1 MRGTVIGKNMTHG
14 YAGDYARQP
23 DMIVDTHPLG
33 GGGAVKF
40 GTPLTY
46 DGSENVV
53 AFGATGAAAD
63 FVGIASREFKGAT
76 SYLSQSAGEYR
87 PSEAVSV
94 FKRGCINVLC
104 NVGAP
109 RLGGKVYIRTA
120 ANEAIPTGAVG
131 GLEAAED
138 VGKVVELPNCQ
149 WRGGKDAN
157 GVAEI
162 RILSCN
168 RA

>member
-1 MRGTVIGKNMTHG
+1 MRGQVIGKNMTHG

-33 GGGAVKF
+33 GNIAVRFGAPLMYDNSGG
-40 GTPLTY
+40 
-46 DGSENVV
+46 VV
-53 AFGATGAAAD
+53 AFRAGSTASD
-63 FVGIASREFKGAT
+63 FVGIASRELKSAV

-87 PSEAVSV
+87 PDEAVSV

-104 NVGAP
+104 NVGTP
-109 RLGGKVYIRTA
+109 KLGGKVYVRTV
-120 ANEAIPTGAVG
+120 ANDTIPTGIVG
-131 GLEAAED
+131 GFEASED
-138 VGKVVELPNCQ
+138 AGKTVALTNCE
-149 WRGGKDAN
+149 WRGEKDAN
-157 GVAEI
+157 GIAEI

>member
-1 MRGTVIGKNMTHG
+1 MIGKVIGKNMTHG

-33 GGGAVKF
+33 GSEAVKF
-40 GTPLTY
+40 GTPLAY

-53 AFGATGAAAD
+53 AFSASDTATN
-63 FVGIASREFKGAT
+63 FVGIAAREFKGAT
-76 SYLSQSAGEYR
+76 SYFSQSAGEYQ
-87 PSEAVSV
+87 PYEAVSV
-94 FKRGCINVLC
+94 LKRGCVNVLC

-109 RLGGKVYIRTA
+109 KLGGKVYIRTV
-120 ANEAIPTGAVG
+120 ANETIPTGIVG
-131 GLEAAED
+131 GFEAAED
-138 VGKVVELPNCQ
+138 SGKVVELPNCQ

-162 RILSCN
+162 RMLSCN

>member
-1 MRGTVIGKNMTHG
+1 MRGQVIGKNMMHG

-33 GGGAVKF
+33 GGAAVKF
-40 GTPLTY
+40 GMPLMY
-46 DGSENVV
+46 DSESKVV
-53 AFGATGAAAD
+53 AFGASGTAAD
-63 FVGIASREFKGAT
+63 FVGIASREFKSAT

-87 PSEAVSV
+87 PDEAVSV

-109 RLGGKVYIRTA
+109 KLGGKVYIRTA
-120 ANEAIPTGAVG
+120 ANETLPTGVIG
-131 GLEAAED
+131 GFEASED
-138 VGKVVELPNCQ
+138 AGKTVELTNCQ
-149 WRGGKDAN
+149 WRGEKDAN
-157 GVAEI
+157 GIAEI

>member
-1 MRGTVIGKNMTHG
+1 MKGKVIGKSMTHG
-14 YAGDYARQP
+14 YAGDFARQP

-33 GGGAVKF
+33 GSAPIVF
-40 GTPLTY
+40 GTPLVY
-46 DGSENVV
+46 DNDSKVT
-53 AFGATGAAAD
+53 AFGTDNTAAD
-63 FVGIASREFKGAT
+63 FVGIASREFKSAV

-87 PSEAVSV
+87 PEEAVSV

-104 NVGAP
+104 NVGVP
-109 RLGGKVYIRTA
+109 KLGGKVYIRTV
-120 ANEAIPTGAVG
+120 ANDTIPTGIVG
-131 GLEAAED
+131 GFEAVADE
-138 VGKVVELPNCQ
+138 GKTVELANCE
-149 WRGGKDAN
+149 WRGEKDVN

>member
-1 MRGTVIGKNMTHG
+1 MRGQVIGNSMTHG

-33 GGGAVKF
+33 GADAVKF
-40 GTPLTY
+40 GLPLVY
-46 DGSENVV
+46 NDDSKVI
-53 AFGATGAAAD
+53 AFGAGNTAEE
-63 FVGIASREFKGAT
+63 FVGIASREFKSAT

-87 PSEAVSV
+87 PDEAVSV

-104 NVGAP
+104 NVGTP
-109 RLGGKVYIRTA
+109 KLGGKVYIRTVK
-120 ANEAIPTGAVG
+120 NETIPTGIVG
-131 GLEAAED
+131 GFEAQAD
-138 VGKVVELPNCQ
+138 DGNTVELANCE
-149 WRGGKDAN
+149 WHGEKDTN
-157 GVAEI
+157 GIAEL

>member
-1 MRGTVIGKNMTHG
+1 MMGQVIGKNMTHG

-33 GGGAVKF
+33 GTEAVKF
-40 GTPLTY
+40 GTPLVY
-46 DGSENVV
+46 DGSGNVA
-53 AFGATGAAAD
+53 AFGAGSKAAD
-63 FVGIASREFKGAT
+63 FVGVAAREFKAAT
-76 SYLSQSAGEYR
+76 TYLSQSSGQYE

-104 NVGAP
+104 RVGSP
-109 RLGGKVYIRTA
+109 KLGGKVYVRTA
-120 ANEAIPTGAVG
+120 VNESFPQGVVG
-131 GLEAAED
+131 GFEAVED
-138 VGKVVELPNCQ
+138 TGKTVVLTNCE
-149 WRGGKDAN
+149 WHGEKDAN

>member
-1 MRGTVIGKNMTHG
+1 MRGQVIGKNMMHG

-33 GGGAVKF
+33 GDAPVRF
-40 GTPLTY
+40 GIPLVY
-46 DGSENVV
+46 DDESKVV
-53 AFGATGAAAD
+53 AFGASSTAAD
-63 FVGIASREFKGAT
+63 FVGIASREFKSAT

-87 PSEAVSV
+87 PDEAVSV

-104 NVGAP
+104 NVGTP
-109 RLGGKVYIRTA
+109 KLSGKVYIRTA
-120 ANEAIPTGAVG
+120 ANETIPTGIVG
-131 GLEAAED
+131 GFEASADE
-138 VGKVVELPNCQ
+138 GKTVELTNCQ
-149 WRGGKDAN
+149 WRGEKDAN
-157 GVAEI
+157 GVAEL

>member
-1 MRGTVIGKNMTHG
+1 MRGQVIGKNMMHG

-33 GGGAVKF
+33 GDAAVPF
-40 GTPLTY
+40 GTPLVY
-46 DGSENVV
+46 DSNGNV
-53 AFGATGAAAD
+53 APFKEDSTAAD
-63 FVGIASREFKGAT
+63 FVGIASREFKSAI
-76 SYLSQSAGEYR
+76 SYLSQSTGEYQ
-87 PSEAVSV
+87 PAEAVSV

-104 NVGAP
+104 HVGAP
-109 RLGGKVYIRTA
+109 KLGGKVYIRTA
-120 ANEAIPTGAVG
+120 ANETIPTGVVG
-131 GLEAAED
+131 GFEATAD
-138 VGKVVELPNCQ
+138 TGKTIELSNCQ
-149 WRGGKDAN
+149 WRGEKDAN

>member
-1 MRGTVIGKNMTHG
+1 MKGNVIGKSLTHG
-14 YAGDYARQP
+14 YAGDFARQP

-33 GGGAVKF
+33 GSQPVEF
-40 GTPLTY
+40 GTPLVY
-46 DGSENVV
+46 NNDSKVI
-53 AFGATGAAAD
+53 AFGADSTAAD
-63 FVGIASREFKGAT
+63 FVGIASREFKSAT
-76 SYLSQSAGEYR
+76 NYLSQHAGQYE
-87 PSEAVSV
+87 PDEAVSV

-109 RLGGKVYIRTA
+109 KLGGKVYIRTA
-120 ANEAIPTGAVG
+120 ANSAIPTGIVG
-131 GLEAAED
+131 GFEAASDE
-138 VGKVVELPNCQ
+138 GKTVELTNCE
-149 WRGGKDAN
+149 WHGEKDVN